1 MNKKLKPIM
10 EEIDM
15 ILEDH
20 TVPKN
25 IRKALSD
32 SKERLLSQD
41 EWNVKISSAIY
52 HINNISE
59 DINMPTHARMQI
71 WTIMSELEALKE

>member
-1 MNKKLKPIM
+1 MEKKLKMII
-10 EEIDM
+10 EDIEM
-15 ILEDH
+15 ILDDH
-20 TVPKN
+20 SVPKN

-32 SKERLLSQD
+32 SKDRLLSEE

-52 HINNISE
+52 FINGVSE

-71 WTIMSELEALKE
+71 WTIMSELESLKE

>member
-1 MNKKLKPIM
+1 M
-10 EEIDM
+10 EEKLEGIVREIDV

-20 TVPKN
+20 TIPKN
-25 IRKALSD
+25 IKKALQD
-32 SKERLLSQD
+32 SKQKLLSED
-41 EWNVKISSAIY
+41 EWNVKLSSAIY

-71 WTIMSELEALKE
+71 WTILSELEALKE